1 MNPSSTYYIMINGK
15 PLGPI
20 PIDKIRQQLISGILL
35 PGTQIS
41 ADGFTWKPLE
51 MLFDSAIASGQSANA
66 VGLPPTGLVPY
77 RFGYGH
83 EKTHSVNHQN
93 AMVPTIGNS
102 YSGATLKSMNSG
114 TKIALLLAGV
124 AGLIV
129 VLIVLYLLITGA
141 RDKIEGKTNQ
151 DKKQKIPVLNDSHGP
166 DHNPDWP
173 SIIEKTSRM
182 VAFIE
187 TSTGS
192 GSGFLVGNGLI
203 VTNAHVVGDD
213 DDVRLNFPKADPDH
227 REAYIGSVVFC
238 DRKRDLAIV
247 KSDVVLPFLTLGRS
261 KAMRS
266 GEDVSII
273 GFPGLH
279 AGQIAYSSTRGTFSE
294 IVKLIYISPNVEWM
308 DLSATTNPGNSG
320 GPVING
326 AGQVVGMVVGGH
338 VNLQQQKI
346 PGHAICVLAEEI
358 TLAVDFVKKEKGK

>member
-1 MNPSSTYYIMINGK
+1 MMINGK
-15 PLGPI
+15 PIGPI
-20 PIDKIRQQLISGILL
+20 PIDKIRQQVIGGILP

-41 ADGFTWKPLE
+41 ADGFAWKPIE
-51 MLFDSAIASGQSANA
+51 MLFGSAMASGQSANA

-173 SIIEKTSRM
+173 AIIEKTSQS

-187 TSTGS
+187 ASKGTGS
-192 GSGFLVGNGLI
+192 GVLVGKGLI
-203 VTNAHVVGDD
+203 ATNAHVVGDD
-213 DDVRLNFPKADPDH
+213 DNVRLNFPKADPKN
-227 REAYIGSVVFC
+227 REACIGSVVFC

-247 KSDVVLPFLTLGRS
+247 KSDVDLSFLVLGRS

-266 GEDVSII
+266 GEDVSFI
-273 GFPGLH
+273 GFPRLA
-279 AGQIAYSSTRGTFSE
+279 AGEAKFSSSRGTFSE
-294 IVKLIYISPNVEWM
+294 LMILHAISPDVEWV
-308 DLSATTNPGNSG
+308 DLSATANPGNSG
-320 GPVING
+320 GPVINSL
-326 AGQVVGMVVGGH
+326 GQVVGLVSAGHINGGRLIAGH
-338 VNLQQQKI
+338 V
-346 PGHAICVLAEEI
+346 ICVPSEEI
-358 TLAVDFVKKEKGK
+358 SLAINFIKMEKAK